1 MLLFRSEEH
10 VDRWCAAR
18 GLTRRPLVALDVLWE
33 LAVAWYA
40 NRLTP
45 EARRPVGEEIR
56 EIFDGLGLTE
66 SFWHTG
72 KRALLTRPRNEPT

>member
-10 VDRWCAAR
+10 VDRWCERR
-18 GLTRRPLVALDVLWE
+18 GLERRPLVSLGVLWQ

-45 EARRPVGEEIR
+45 EARRPMGDEISQ
-56 EIFDGLGLTE
+56 IFDRLGLTAP
-66 SFWHTG
+66 FWQMG
-72 KRALLTRPRNEPT
+72 

>member
-18 GLTRRPLVALDVLWE
+18 AVARRPLVPLEVLWQ
-33 LAVAWYA
+33 LAVAWYG

-45 EARRPVGEEIR
+45 EARRPMGDEIR
-56 EIFDGLGLTE
+56 EIFDGLGLTDP
-66 SFWHTG
+66 FWRTG
-72 KRALLTRPRNEPT
+72 

>member
-18 GLTRRPLVALDVLWE
+18 EQAKNPLVSLDQLWQLAL
-33 LAVAWYA
+33 AWYS

-45 EARRPVGEEIR
+45 EARRPMGAEIR
-56 EIFDGLGLTE
+56 EIFNRLGLTDP
-66 SFWHTG
+66 FWST
-72 KRALLTRPRNEPT
+72 

>member
-18 GLTRRPLVALDVLWE
+18 ALPKRPLVSIEQLWG

-45 EARRPVGEEIR
+45 DARRPMGAEIR
-56 EIFDGLGLTE
+56 GIFDGLGLTDP
-66 SFWHTG
+66 FWNT
-72 KRALLTRPRNEPT
+72 

>member
-18 GLTRRPLVALDVLWE
+18 RLPKRPLVTLAQLWE
-33 LAVAWYA
+33 LAVAWYS

-45 EARRPVGEEIR
+45 EARRPMGDEIR
-56 EIFDGLGLTE
+56 EIFDRLGLTDP
-66 SFWHTG
+66 FW
-72 KRALLTRPRNEPT
+72 RI